1 MVSENLFMFQNC
13 VILDSNKTFRKERED
28 TLMFQNCVI
37 LDSNKTY
44 WKNEGIA
51 TKFQNCVILDS
62 NKTGHCI
69 SLKFVLFQNCV
80 ILDSNKTYKINEA
93 SSNCDTSNITIAH
106 FSNKPTSTNRILQN
120 NQNIKDEFQ
129 NCYSR
134 QQ

>member
-1 MVSENLFMFQNC
+1 MNMIDL
-13 VILDSNKTFRKERED
+13 R
-28 TLMFQNCVI
+28 
-37 LDSNKTY
+37 
-44 WKNEGIA
+44 
-51 TKFQNCVILDS
+51 
-62 NKTGHCI
+62 
-69 SLKFVLFQNCV
+69 FQNCV